1 MNTNE
6 QKVTKRR
13 KFFPDEPLQSSFP
26 SFPFVHDIRG
36 IDVLTLPVSAPT
48 LTIEQRRAFDQ

>member
-6 QKVTKRR
+6 QKV
-13 KFFPDEPLQSSFP
+13 LQSSFP